1 MTVAI
6 VDKNLSSA
14 YFQNIGQWNLQW
26 ISGFLLTAART
37 HLRRSD
43 KVLAK

>member
-1 MTVAI
+1 MIVAI

-14 YFQNIGQWNLQW
+14 YGQNIGQWNQQW
-26 ISGFLLTAART
+26 ITGFRLTAART
-37 HLRRSD
+37 HLRRLD